1 MPNRRDLHY
10 DNDNVF
16 LWHLDKHAL
25 NELTLMEQLTICCYY
40 SSMLPVKLWLSSF
53 IWALNQLHGDN
64 MLASFQTRKVYS
76 NIVWW

>member
-53 IWALNQLHGDN
+53 I
-64 MLASFQTRKVYS
+64 
-76 NIVWW
+76 